1 MNFED
6 ISTLIKTQGVKLLW
20 GAMTLII
27 GFIIVNG
34 ILKLAARSSSKVKID
49 PTLKSFLSNIIKI
62 ILYVIVILTA
72 VNVMGIP
79 LTSVIT
85 LVASAGVAVSLAMQ
99 GALSNLVGGVTL
111 LLLKPIAVGD
121 FVSVNGIDGTVRGIG
136 AFYTDMTTPDNRHVF
151 MPNSSMVNTSIVNYS
166 REGTR
171 RMDIT
176 FSVSYSASIP
186 RVREILLALANAC
199 PTVMDDPAPV
209 AVMAAFSDSSVSV
222 ILRLWCKSSDY
233 LTTLYS
239 LQEDG
244 KKALEDA
251 GIQIPFPQMDVHVKH
266 DKEAL

>member
-1 MNFED
+1 MDLEN
-6 ISTLIKTQGVKLLW
+6 IGTLLKTSGIKLLW
-20 GAMTLII
+20 GLMVLVIGIILI
-27 GFIIVNG
+27 NG
-34 ILKLAARSSSKVKID
+34 LQKLLRRHIDKIRIE
-49 PTLKSFLSNIIKI
+49 PTLKSFLSNIVRI

-121 FVSVNGIDGTVRGIG
+121 FVSVNGIDGTVKGIG

-171 RMDIT
+171 RMDLT
-176 FSVSYSASIP
+176 FPIGYDADIGK
-186 RVREILLALANAC
+186 VREILLGLAENC
-199 PTVMDDPAPV
+199 PTVMSDPAPI
-209 AVMAAFSDSSVSV
+209 AVMTAFSDSSVSIV
-222 ILRLWCKSSDY
+222 LRLWCRSGDY
-233 LTTLYS
+233 LTTMYS
-239 LQEDG
+239 LQENG
-244 KKALEDA
+244 KKALETA
-251 GIQIPFPQMDVHVKH
+251 GIVIPFPQMDVHLKH